1 MKYVWIIAGPYLDHS
16 LASHLTAFDAS
27 QVFLKKGY
35 GCDCDWWSVGV
46 IMYEMLV
53 RASPRQHP
61 PHYKFTVGF

>member
-1 MKYVWIIAGPYLDHS
+1 MKSGADWVMS
-16 LASHLTAFDAS
+16 RN

-53 RASPRQHP
+53 RAPPANTPSPVTSP
-61 PHYKFTVGF
+61 